1 MICIESHFS
10 NKISKSTESLA
21 VFLNAFLFQEF
32 SDDFSCLRGNI
43 SKLAVM
49 IFGTI
54 ETKSCRRDASSTHDD
69 HGVDIHL
76 NKSLD

>member
-1 MICIESHFS
+1 MIRKKFRDLLKYYVHFS

-32 SDDFSCLRGNI
+32 FDDFSCLRGNI

-49 IFGTI
+49 IF
-54 ETKSCRRDASSTHDD
+54 
-69 HGVDIHL
+69 
-76 NKSLD
+76 